1 MKKVLLLLLIA
12 FVLNGCRY
20 IHKKDHYLD
29 AKESKQLEIPA
40 GLDKPLVS
48 SELDVPKA
56 RSEKRINGSAKS
68 PPPVMPIRTK
78 QSRKG
83 DARIENQDGY
93 AVLSVRT
100 ETVYMWEALNDME
113 IENWTITGTNKD
125 NCVIELRYNDV
136 AARDREEAGFF
147 KKLFTRDSLFSDY
160 SGQYKLSC
168 EKKGSLVAV
177 KFSKDDGSKPNSF
190 LADSIMNELFD
201 KFQ

>member
-29 AKESKQLEIPA
+29 AKESKTLEIPA

-48 SELDVPKA
+48 SELDIPRA
-56 RSEKRINGSAKS
+56 NSEGVNGNAKN
-68 PPPVMPIRTK
+68 PPPDMPIRTK

-83 DARIENQDGY
+83 DARIENQNGY
-93 AVLSVRT
+93 AVLSVKT
-100 ETVYMWEALNDME
+100 ETAYMWEALNE
-113 IENWTITGTNKD
+113 LSIENWTITDTNKE
-125 NCVIELRYNDV
+125 NCVVDLKYNDID
-136 AARDREEAGFF
+136 ARERENESFF
-147 KKLFTRDSLFSDY
+147 KRMFTRSALFSDY
-160 SGQYKLSC
+160 TGQYKLSC
-168 EKKGSLVAV
+168 EEKGSLVAV
-177 KFSKDDGSKPNSF
+177 KFTKGDGTKPNSF